1 MNIGLTGGISTGKST
16 VSQILLNK
24 GATVIDAD
32 LIAREVVLPGSPVL
46 ARIAERFGQQVIAD
60 DGSLHRKQL
69 GQIIFNDEQ
78 ARKALEEIMHPSIRE
93 LIRTRMTESELKRP
107 KTLVVVDIPLL
118 YESKL
123 QSMFEEVMV
132 VYVPH
137 ELQLKRLMERDKLSE
152 EDAIKRL
159 AAQLPIEEKKLLA
172 DIVIDNSG
180 TMAQTRLKI
189 DEFWQ
194 KRGLSWL

>member
-16 VSQILLNK
+16 VSQLLLNK
-24 GATVIDAD
+24 GATIIDAD

-46 ARIAERFGQQVIAD
+46 ARIAEHFGQQVIAE

-69 GQIIFNDEQ
+69 GQIIFSDEQ
-78 ARKALEEIMHPSIRE
+78 ARKALEDIMHPSIRE
-93 LIRTRMTESELKRP
+93 LIRERIQEAERSHPEN
-107 KTLVVVDIPLL
+107 LVVADIPLL

-123 QSMFEEVMV
+123 QSMFEAVMV

-137 ELQLKRLMERDKLSE
+137 ELQLERLMERDKLSE
-152 EDAIKRL
+152 AEAIKRL
-159 AAQLPIEEKKLLA
+159 TAQMPIEQKKQLA
-172 DIVIDNSG
+172 DIVIENSG
-180 TMAQTRLKI
+180 TVLQTMVQI

-194 KRGLSWL
+194 KRGFS